1 MTYKILSTRQVGETL
16 FTNVE
21 FTFPTRTITV
31 EVAHFMPD
39 STQQIATNIINRGN
53 SELAKINS
61 EAAIAALIPLLVIN
75 EINNL

>member
-21 FTFPTRTITV
+21 YTFPTKTITV

-39 STQQIATNIINRGN
+39 TTQDITTNIINRGV
-53 SELAKINS
+53 SELTKITY
-61 EAAIAALIPLLVIN
+61 EAAIAALIPSILIN